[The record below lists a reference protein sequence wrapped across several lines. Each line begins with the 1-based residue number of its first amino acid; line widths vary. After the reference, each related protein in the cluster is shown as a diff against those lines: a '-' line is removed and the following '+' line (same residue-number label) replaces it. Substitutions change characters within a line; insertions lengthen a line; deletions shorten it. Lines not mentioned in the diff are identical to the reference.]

1 MNRRQ
6 ERKRKNELNLLKF
19 INPSIEYIFKIILKS
34 RIKNKSDDDL
44 IINYPIDNK
53 KKLID
58 LPNYQNIKNP
68 HIFEYNIDIFFCGEG
83 KKYLEFIVENWKFI
97 IDTTN
102 IEFDELKDGIKKKL
116 FKKLHTFARS
126 IQSLQCLLPLN
137 SLIRD
142 VNIQNFDYRFKAQ
155 IYKESNIDMG
165 LEKEIKME
173 KKAINLGMK
182 EDKCVNIQLTVNY
195 ITRKGI
201 LIHQDNL
208 KKAINYNEYYTK
220 WFNER
225 EQKTNEIINNINNI
239 NSNLNNNNDIN
250 NELASNFSQLFEK
263 VENDN
268 EIMLSNII
276 QNSMIDKKE
285 VLNGEDFKKIEK
297 DINDKKNTNLEK
309 LYSSCFDNIEDIN
322 CTKNID
328 DILDIPTI
336 MNKENNLLNNVMDSY
351 NHASSNKI
359 IDEIYEEIEGVELK
373 ELIRNP
379 PKSKKGDNNKG
390 KENINFK
397 DIIDDYFDIK
407 QILNN
412 MK

>member
-1 MNRRQ
+1 M
-6 ERKRKNELNLLKF
+6 
-19 INPSIEYIFKIILKS
+19 
-34 RIKNKSDDDL
+34 
-44 IINYPIDNK
+44 
-53 KKLID
+53 
-58 LPNYQNIKNP
+58 
-68 HIFEYNIDIFFCGEG
+68 
-83 KKYLEFIVENWKFI
+83 
-97 IDTTN
+97 
-102 IEFDELKDGIKKKL
+102 
-116 FKKLHTFARS
+116 
-126 IQSLQCLLPLN
+126 
-137 SLIRD
+137 IRD

-239 NSNLNNNNDIN
+239 NSNLNNNNDNN

-322 CTKNID
+322 CIKNID

>member
-1 MNRRQ
+1 M
-6 ERKRKNELNLLKF
+6 
-19 INPSIEYIFKIILKS
+19 
-34 RIKNKSDDDL
+34 
-44 IINYPIDNK
+44 
-53 KKLID
+53 
-58 LPNYQNIKNP
+58 
-68 HIFEYNIDIFFCGEG
+68 
-83 KKYLEFIVENWKFI
+83 
-97 IDTTN
+97 
-102 IEFDELKDGIKKKL
+102 
-116 FKKLHTFARS
+116 
-126 IQSLQCLLPLN
+126 
-137 SLIRD
+137 IRD

-239 NSNLNNNNDIN
+239 NSNLNNNNDNN

>member
-1 MNRRQ
+1 MNKRQ

-44 IINYPIDNK
+44 IINFPIDNK

-102 IEFDELKDGIKKKL
+102 IEFDELKDEIKKKL

-201 LIHQDNL
+201 LIHQDTFNL
-208 KKAINYNEYYTK
+208 YLKLK
-220 WFNER
+220 FC
-225 EQKTNEIINNINNI
+225 INN
-239 NSNLNNNNDIN
+239 
-250 NELASNFSQLFEK
+250 K
-263 VENDN
+263 
-268 EIMLSNII
+268 
-276 QNSMIDKKE
+276 
-285 VLNGEDFKKIEK
+285 
-297 DINDKKNTNLEK
+297 
-309 LYSSCFDNIEDIN
+309 
-322 CTKNID
+322 
-328 DILDIPTI
+328 
-336 MNKENNLLNNVMDSY
+336 LLN
-351 NHASSNKI
+351 
-359 IDEIYEEIEGVELK
+359 
-373 ELIRNP
+373 
-379 PKSKKGDNNKG
+379 
-390 KENINFK
+390 
-397 DIIDDYFDIK
+397 
-407 QILNN
+407 
-412 MK
+412 

>member
-1 MNRRQ
+1 
-6 ERKRKNELNLLKF
+6 
-19 INPSIEYIFKIILKS
+19 
-34 RIKNKSDDDL
+34 
-44 IINYPIDNK
+44 
-53 KKLID
+53 
-58 LPNYQNIKNP
+58 
-68 HIFEYNIDIFFCGEG
+68 
-83 KKYLEFIVENWKFI
+83 
-97 IDTTN
+97 
-102 IEFDELKDGIKKKL
+102 
-116 FKKLHTFARS
+116 
-126 IQSLQCLLPLN
+126 
-137 SLIRD
+137 
-142 VNIQNFDYRFKAQ
+142 
-155 IYKESNIDMG
+155 
-165 LEKEIKME
+165 
-173 KKAINLGMK
+173 
-182 EDKCVNIQLTVNY
+182 
-195 ITRKGI
+195 
-201 LIHQDNL
+201 
-208 KKAINYNEYYTK
+208 
-220 WFNER
+220 
-225 EQKTNEIINNINNI
+225 
-239 NSNLNNNNDIN
+239 
-250 NELASNFSQLFEK
+250 
-263 VENDN
+263 
-268 EIMLSNII
+268 MLSNII

-322 CTKNID
+322 CIKNID